1 MDGQFGHALANRGSL
16 SQGMAKAAA
25 KMLMKYHR
33 QLGDALMARIRG
45 E

>member
-1 MDGQFGHALANRGSL
+1 
-16 SQGMAKAAA
+16 MAKAAR